1 MKALS
6 LFQSRSA
13 RTASLLVLLIP
24 GAGASAQTALHLT
37 HEYANVDAQ
46 SLIGLPMGDHKT
58 IVDRDGN
65 LKWSQWSLARKGKDV
80 PIGFSAQMD
89 ADLGIVLTAEVGARH
104 EVFKVTGQSL
114 YQGRYPFVVTH
125 LALFELTAEE
135 TAFAVVDH
143 GTPMDVVWIEV
154 KNPAGSVARIN
165 LQLTGKQRNLPAY
178 ADGNHLAAHDGLL
191 LASLAPAANVGEGA
205 TQAKGFEL
213 VSRRSL
219 GAGRSVSFLVRVP
232 YDYPAA
238 KEPELT
244 PTSGPELL
252 GEARRS
258 WDELWSKGTRL
269 GLPAR
274 LRELEDFY
282 WSSLAYTLI
291 LTERDANGELW
302 TLDGPAVYREFWGRG
317 EYFQGRAI
325 EAAGYL
331 DIGKETVRHALSLEK
346 DDGEWDWPV
355 TSGWPAW
362 DNIGG
367 NAASVWDYYL
377 YSRDRQ
383 WLAST
388 YPYLARAADWIR
400 LHREESMVPDDAPP
414 AVEPIHRQIPW
425 KCSDELEPALAP
437 GEKHYWYGLLPWSY
451 GDSGLPEGHPF
462 PHNVWALYA
471 VELAAK
477 AADELGKQE
486 DAARYHAEYA
496 AYKDAIMVSMKR
508 AIALE
513 KEDAPY
519 LPAMPTLPDGA
530 VSQSFVAVYPTN
542 LLAADDPWVTNLLS
556 HTRRTELQGL
566 PTNMAWM
573 GQGGVWP
580 GESLNV
586 AETYLR
592 RGDIEKTISLLT
604 SALNHGYSTNVFKEE
619 IKVDKR
625 LPVACKSGN
634 AAKVENGHGTG
645 DMPEAWGNANL
656 VLLVRDMLLREDGDT
671 LRLLTGIPARWIGAG
686 EEIGV
691 ESAPT
696 TFGASVSFQLREADD
711 RHFNVRI
718 ETTPASVPA
727 ISVHLPLAPGQQIES
742 ARVNGAP
749 AQMVDG
755 VVTLRN
761 PPATTEIDVALH

>member
-1 MKALS
+1 MKVS
-6 LFQSRSA
+6 SFFQGA
-13 RTASLLVLLIP
+13 FLQAAFLLLLLMVGATAP
-24 GAGASAQTALHLT
+24 AQTALHLT
-37 HEYANVDAQ
+37 HEYANVDVQ

-65 LKWSQWSLARKGKDV
+65 LKWSQWSLARRGKDV

-89 ADLGIVLTAEVGARH
+89 AELGIAITAEAGSHREA
-104 EVFKVTGQSL
+104 FKVTGQSL
-114 YQGRYPFVVTH
+114 HQGRYPFIVTH
-125 LALFELTAEE
+125 LALHEFTAEE

-143 GTPMDVVWIEV
+143 GTSMDVVWIEV
-154 KNPAGSVARIN
+154 KNPGGSVAPIH
-165 LQLTGKQRNLPAY
+165 LHLSGKQRNLPAY
-178 ADGNHLAAHDGLL
+178 AGGAHLATHDGLL
-191 LASLAPAANVGEGA
+191 LASLTPAANSGEGPM
-205 TQAKGFEL
+205 QANGFEL
-213 VSRRSL
+213 VSGRSL
-219 GAGRSVSFLVRVP
+219 GARSAQSFLVRLP

-238 KEPELT
+238 KEQELPT
-244 PTSGPELL
+244 TSGPDLL
-252 GEARRS
+252 AEARGS
-258 WDELWSKGTRL
+258 WDDFWAKGMRLELPTRL
-269 GLPAR
+269 S
-274 LRELEDFY
+274 ELEDFY

-291 LTERDANGELW
+291 LTERDVNGELW

-331 DIGKETVRHALSLEK
+331 DIGKETVRHTLSLQK

-383 WLAST
+383 WLAAT

-400 LHREESMVPDDAPP
+400 LHREESMVPEDAP
-414 AVEPIHRQIPW
+414 AAAQPIHRQIPW

-471 VELAAK
+471 VNLAAK
-477 AADELGKQE
+477 AAEELGKPE
-486 DAARYHAEYA
+486 DAARYRAEYA
-496 AYKDAIMVSMKR
+496 PYKDAILESMKR
-508 AIALE
+508 SIALE

-530 VSQSFVAVYPTN
+530 VSQSFVAVYPTS
-542 LLAADDPWVTNLLS
+542 LLAADDPWVSNLLTHMS
-556 HTRRTELQGL
+556 RTDLQGL
-566 PTNMAWM
+566 PANMAWM
-573 GQGGVWP
+573 GFGGVWP

-592 RGDIEKTISLLT
+592 RGDIEKTISLLKA
-604 SALNHGYSTNVFKEE
+604 ALNHSYSTNVFKEE

-634 AAKVENGHGTG
+634 AAKVEDGHGTG

-686 EEIGV
+686 EEMGV
-691 ESAPT
+691 QAAPT
-696 TFGASVSFQLREADD
+696 TFGAPVSLRLRRLDD
-711 RHFNVRI
+711 RHLDIRI
-718 ETTPASVPA
+718 ETTPGLVPA
-727 ISVHLPLAPGQQIES
+727 IAVHLPLAPGQQVES
-742 ARVNGAP
+742 VRVNGAP
-749 AQMVDG
+749 AALAGGDITV
-755 VVTLRN
+755 RN
-761 PPATTEIDVALH
+761 PASVTEIEVALH